1 MALTRYVI
9 AGNSVAAVS
18 AIEAIRRRDKEAE
31 IVVLSPENY
40 TAYCRPLITYVL
52 AGDVE
57 EEKLPYKRDAFYK
70 ANNVKVLYGV
80 GMEGLDPEERKVYL
94 TNGEK
99 LSFDKLLIAIG
110 GVPAVPPIENV
121 KGEGVFTFTTIGDMK
136 SIEAYLTNV
145 NKVVVIGAGMIGM
158 KAAEALAKRGK
169 KVVIVELLE
178 RILPL
183 VLDKKA
189 SSIAESALT
198 KAGVSFVLGDS
209 VVSVE
214 RDKNGRVTGV
224 KLKSGTKIVCDAVV
238 VAVGVRPNTKPLEG
252 SGLKINRGIIVDDR
266 METNVEGIFAAGDV
280 VEAYDIILGANR
292 PNLIWPLAY
301 RQGFIA
307 GSNMAGGKR
316 RYVGGFPLN
325 SIGFF
330 GFHVISA
337 GMSAIEPDSAEEEG
351 IEVLVSYNEEKGTY
365 KKVVI
370 GNNRLMGYLLV
381 GDVRRAGLYTG
392 LIWSRID
399 VSAFKK
405 ELIKDVSLPE
415 AVYPLEGTQPID
427 FSARKGFRRFG
438 WAVFPKSYRKFFTSF
453 PSRIEEICA
462 FDEEGVCIYGGE
474 NNQG

>member
-18 AIEAIRRRDKEAE
+18 AIEAIRKRDKEGE
-31 IVVLSPENY
+31 IVVLSPENH

-52 AGDVE
+52 AGDVA
-57 EEKLPYKRDAFYK
+57 EEKLPYKRDSFYK
-70 ANNVKVLYGV
+70 ANDVKVLYGV
-80 GMEGLDPEERKVYL
+80 GMEGLDAEKREVYL
-94 TNGEK
+94 TSGEK
-99 LSFDKLLIAIG
+99 LAFDKLLIAIG
-110 GVPAVPPIENV
+110 GVPAVPPIENLE
-121 KGEGVFTFTTIGDMK
+121 GEGVFTFTTIGDMK
-136 SIEAYLTNV
+136 AIDAYLPRV

-178 RILPL
+178 KILPL

-189 SSIAESALT
+189 SSIAEEALAQ
-198 KAGVSFVLGDS
+198 AGVSFVLGDS
-209 VVSVE
+209 VVAVE
-214 RDKNGRVTGV
+214 RNREGRVIGV
-224 KLKSGTKIVCDAVV
+224 SLKSGARIVCDAVV
-238 VAVGVRPNTKPLEG
+238 VAVGVRPNVKPLEG
-252 SGLKINRGIIVDDR
+252 SGLKINRGVVVDDR
-266 METNVEGIFAAGDV
+266 METTAEGIFAAGDV

-301 RQGFIA
+301 RQGLIA

-337 GMSAIEPDSAEEEG
+337 GMSAIEASSEEEG
-351 IEVLVSYNEEKGTY
+351 IEVLVDYSEEGKAY
-365 KKVVI
+365 RKVVV
-370 GNNRLMGYLLV
+370 GNNRLLGYLVV

-392 LIWSRID
+392 LIWSRLD
-399 VSAFKK
+399 VSTFKK
-405 ELIKDVSLPE
+405 ELVKEVALPE
-415 AVYPLEGTQPID
+415 AVYPLDGSQPVD
-427 FSARKGFRRFG
+427 FSARKEFRRFG

-474 NNQG
+474 DDQG